1 MGKKEAARVEMNL
14 KRSGWKVCS
23 IHGDKSQEARTQAV
37 EQFKSGEVPLL
48 VATDVAARGLDIPGV
63 DYVINFSFPLT
74 IEDYVHR
81 IGRTGRAGKNG
92 VAHTF
97 FQTKADKLRAGELV
111 KVLRDAGQPVPEK
124 MLSFDLSIRKKE
136 HKLYGS
142 FGP

>member
-1 MGKKEAARVEMNL
+1 MV
-14 KRSGWKVCS
+14 SHTFFT
-23 IHGDKSQEARTQAV
+23 IHGQISLISANAQAPPNDSILICV
-37 EQFKSGEVPLL
+37 L
-48 VATDVAARGLDIPGV
+48 
-63 DYVINFSFPLT
+63 
-74 IEDYVHR
+74 VHR
-81 IGRTGRAGKNG
+81 IGRTGRAGKKG

-142 FGP
+142 FGPKDYNNVPMKQPSKIVFGDD